1 MMFSGQTDWFKYN
14 HAMKNSKL
22 QIANRSKLYNIKIMT
37 SQKHYKKLIW
47 DHMINKTAFN
57 NFLKTF
63 SYCIFIFTNCEY
75 TVYNYFTML
84 F

>member
-37 SQKHYKKLIW
+37 SQKHYKKLI
-47 DHMINKTAFN
+47 
-57 NFLKTF
+57 
-63 SYCIFIFTNCEY
+63 
-75 TVYNYFTML
+75 
-84 F
+84 